1 MYRKWGNG
9 QINEIKKVNFLYSN
23 LNISIF
29 LFSIIVYYDKR
40 NQFKI
45 ILLSNNLLAFP
56 IENVKPRVK
65 QKVVLKLCI

>member
-65 QKVVLKLCI
+65 QKVVLTLCI